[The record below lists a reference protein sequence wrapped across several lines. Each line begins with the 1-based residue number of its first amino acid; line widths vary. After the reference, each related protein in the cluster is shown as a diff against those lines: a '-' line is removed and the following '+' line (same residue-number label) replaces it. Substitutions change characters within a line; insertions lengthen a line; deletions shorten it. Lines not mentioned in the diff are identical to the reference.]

1 MDQYNNFDLNS
12 ILKNQRRKSLESKF
26 FRNNEDKKVIVEE
39 DIWEIIE
46 IFKLQSKLIFDNFD
60 KETSKKIFKE
70 LDKNNIGWIKIEEF
84 LDYVSEKMK
93 DQSPFQPFYEHIMEQ
108 LVGLSEKIINKLKHL
123 KQKAFISNDLEA
135 IDDINWYF
143 HLMKG

>member
-46 IFKLQSKLIFDNFD
+46 KFKLQSKLIFDNFD

>member
-12 ILKNQRRKSLESKF
+12 ILKNQRRKSHESKF

-46 IFKLQSKLIFDNFD
+46 KFKLQSKLIFDNFD

>member
-46 IFKLQSKLIFDNFD
+46 KFKLQSKLIFDNID

>member
-1 MDQYNNFDLNS
+1 MDQNNNFDLNS

-46 IFKLQSKLIFDNFD
+46 KFKLQSKLIFDNFD

>member
-46 IFKLQSKLIFDNFD
+46 KFKLQSKLIFDNFD

-108 LVGLSEKIINKLKHL
+108 LVGLSEKIINIY
-123 KQKAFISNDLEA
+123 QV
-135 IDDINWYF
+135 
-143 HLMKG
+143 